1 MRTRMTVA
9 VGVTWARRGTAAA
22 WLRATTDAGRLDER
36 PNPSEPVRTYFLYV
50 FINPF
55 REFVTV
61 IVPSGRA
68 LILIQYAG
76 VCAAAPPP

>member
-1 MRTRMTVA
+1 V
-9 VGVTWARRGTAAA
+9 
-22 WLRATTDAGRLDER
+22 
-36 PNPSEPVRTYFLYV
+36 NPL
-50 FINPF
+50 

-76 VCAAAPPP
+76 VWAAAPPP